1 LIQDILVTGLVNGGV
16 YALLAIGFSLIFG
29 VARIVNIAHT
39 AFYMLA
45 AYCFYTLLTH
55 PKIGLPFLPAGLI
68 AVAAVTALSVLC
80 YRLVIE
86 PVREHEA
93 AVLIATIALALIFQ
107 ELMLHV
113 FGGHFLGV
121 PSTLEGGVRLLGVSI
136 PYQRLLIL
144 VMAAA
149 MLALVWFMLY
159 RTRLGLAIRATA
171 NDLEVAN
178 LMGMNVSRVA
188 MATVAI
194 SVALAA
200 VAGVVVAPVFVVDP
214 FMWLAPLVTML
225 AIVVLGGLGSLKGSL
240 IGALIIGYVE
250 AITVFV
256 LPAGAYLKG
265 AVALLIMVAVLLAR
279 PEGLFGVAFEEE
291 R

>member
-1 LIQDILVTGLVNGGV
+1 LLQDILVTGLVNGGV
-16 YALLAIGFSLIFG
+16 YALLAVGFSLIFG

-45 AYCFYTLLTH
+45 AYCFYTLLV
-55 PKIGLPFLPAGLI
+55 KAQLGFLTAALVSVAG
-68 AVAAVTALSVLC
+68 VTLLSVIC

-93 AVLIATIALALIFQ
+93 AVLIATIALALVFQ
-107 ELMLHV
+107 ELMLLS
-113 FGGHFLGV
+113 FGGNYLGI
-121 PSTLEGGVRLLGVSI
+121 PSTLEGGVRILGVSI
-136 PYQRLLIL
+136 PYQRMLIL
-144 VMAAA
+144 AVAAA
-149 MLALVWFMLY
+149 MLVVVWFVLY
-159 RTRLGLAIRATA
+159 RTRMGLAIRATA

-178 LMGMNVSRVA
+178 LMGMNVHRVA
-188 MATVAI
+188 MLTVAL
-194 SVALAA
+194 SVSLAA

-225 AIVVLGGLGSLKGSL
+225 AIVVLGGLGSMKGSL
-240 IGALIIGYVE
+240 IGALAIGYIE
-250 AITVFV
+250 AITVFA

-265 AVALLIMVAVLLAR
+265 AVALGIMVAVLLVR

>member
-1 LIQDILVTGLVNGGV
+1 MLQDILVTGLVNGGV
-16 YALLAIGFSLIFG
+16 YALLAVGFSLIFG

-45 AYCFYTLLTH
+45 AYCFYTLLV
-55 PKIGLPFLPAGLI
+55 KVGLGFLLSAVI
-68 AVAAVTALSVLC
+68 AVAAVTLLSVVC
-80 YRLVIE
+80 YRLLIE
-86 PVREHEA
+86 PVREHHA
-93 AVLIATIALALIFQ
+93 AVLIATIALALVFQ
-107 ELMLHV
+107 ELMLFS
-113 FGGHFLGV
+113 FGGHYLGI
-121 PSTLEGGVRLLGVSI
+121 PSTLEGGVRVLGVSI
-136 PYQRLLIL
+136 PYQRMLIL
-144 VMAAA
+144 VVAAA
-149 MLALVWFMLY
+149 MLTGVWLVLY

-171 NDLEVAN
+171 NDLEVAS
-178 LMGMNVSRVA
+178 LMGMNVTRVA

-194 SVALAA
+194 SVALAS

-250 AITVFV
+250 AITVFAV
-256 LPAGAYLKG
+256 PAGAYLKG
-265 AVALLIMVAVLLAR
+265 AVALLIMVVVLLVR

>member
-1 LIQDILVTGLVNGGV
+1 LLQDILVTGLVNGGV

-45 AYCFYTLLTH
+45 AYCFYTLLT
-55 PKIGLPFLPAGLI
+55 KTGLGFLLSGLI
-68 AVAAVTALSVLC
+68 SVGAVTLFSVIC

-93 AVLIATIALALIFQ
+93 AVLIATIALALVFQ
-107 ELMLHV
+107 ELMLYT
-113 FGGHFLGV
+113 FGGHFLGI
-121 PSTLEGGVRLLGVSI
+121 PSTLEGSVRFLGVSI

-144 VMAAA
+144 VVAGAS
-149 MLALVWFMLY
+149 LALVWFVLY

-178 LMGMNVSRVA
+178 LMGMNVHRVA

-225 AIVVLGGLGSLKGSL
+225 AIVVLGGLGSMKGSL

-250 AITVFV
+250 AITVFAV
-256 LPAGAYLKG
+256 PAGAYLKG
-265 AVALLIMVAVLLAR
+265 AVALLIMVIVLLAR